1 MVSRYLIHCR
11 GCGKRLVLRI
21 QISAGLSPDDPR
33 TVQPFLFACPA
44 CRSGMHGAL
53 HGGQLSPSLAGE
65 DFDVADAEAAA
76 DDLVVSIATDVPVH
90 ASLTGGRAD
99 DVLLTPYI
107 KVVSMIGSEVAAEV
121 VEAVGT
127 LRGLREAAL
136 PYLRRAVDRYLEGDL
151 SGAID
156 AAAAAFEDR
165 PAAVKLEA
173 APLLRAFLEDLYR
186 PLGGADAIDSA
197 IAETEGIVR
206 AAEARD
212 ATATAALLGALESGP
227 LPEHRRRVLDTALRV
242 LADVDA
248 LTPALWSALL
258 ETRLPAEELLALRVM
273 RDDFDVLKS
282 RYQDVFELGS
292 RTLGMIAPFANI
304 GLRGDVRSFADGQ
317 RRSLKDALGTRAA
330 VREGWLVDL
339 PTVKA
344 LFDAMSRRTRNDI
357 GHRLVRYDFNS
368 GDLVYD
374 DGARETYLDFVVDYL
389 NAARLSRYLG
399 DIVLRLP

>member
-1 MVSRYLIHCR
+1 
-11 GCGKRLVLRI
+11 
-21 QISAGLSPDDPR
+21 
-33 TVQPFLFACPA
+33 
-44 CRSGMHGAL
+44 MHGAL
-53 HGGQLSPSLAGE
+53 HGGHLSPMLAGE
-65 DFDVADAEAAA
+65 DFDVADAEAAP

-107 KVVSMIGSEVAAEV
+107 KVVSMIGPEVAAEV

-127 LRGLREAAL
+127 LHGLREASL
-136 PYLRRAVDRYLEGDL
+136 PYLRRGVDRYLEGDL

-165 PAAVKLEA
+165 PAELTLEP
-173 APLLRAFLEDLYR
+173 APLFRAFLDDLYR
-186 PLGGADAIDSA
+186 PLGGADAIHAA

-212 ATATAALLGALESGP
+212 ATATAASLGALESGP

-248 LTPALWSALL
+248 LAPALWSALL
-258 ETRLPAEELLALRVM
+258 ETRLPTEELLALRVM

-282 RYQDVFELGS
+282 RYQDIFELGS
-292 RTLGMIAPFANI
+292 RTLAMIAPFANI
-304 GLRGDVRSFADGQ
+304 ARRGDVRSFADGQ
-317 RRSLKDALGTRAA
+317 RRSLKDALRARAA

-339 PTVKA
+339 PAVKV
-344 LFDAMSRRTRNDI
+344 LFDAVARRTRNDI

-374 DGARETYLDFVVDYL
+374 DGARETYLDFEVDYL
-389 NAARLSRYLG
+389 NAARLSRYLA
-399 DIVLRLP
+399 DLVLRLP

>member
-1 MVSRYLIHCR
+1 MR
-11 GCGKRLVLRI
+11 
-21 QISAGLSPDDPR
+21 
-33 TVQPFLFACPA
+33 
-44 CRSGMHGAL
+44 GAL
-53 HGGQLSPSLAGE
+53 HGGQRSPTLAGE
-65 DFDVADAEAAA
+65 DFDVADGEAAS

-99 DVLLTPYI
+99 AVLLTPYI
-107 KVVSMIGSEVAAEV
+107 KVVSMIGPEVAAEV

-136 PYLRRAVDRYLEGDL
+136 PYFRRGVDRYLEGDV

-156 AAAAAFEDR
+156 AAAMAFGDR
-165 PAAVKLEA
+165 PAEVRVEA

-186 PLGGADAIDSA
+186 PLGRADAIDTA
-197 IAETEGIVR
+197 IAETEGIVH

-212 ATATAALLGALESGP
+212 AAATAALLAALESGP
-227 LPEHRRRVLDTALRV
+227 LQEHRRRVLDTALRV

-248 LTPALWSALL
+248 LAPALWSALL
-258 ETRLPAEELLALRVM
+258 EARLPPEELRSLRVM

-292 RTLGMIAPFANI
+292 RTIGMIAPFANI
-304 GLRGDVRSFADGQ
+304 ARRGDVRSFDDGQ
-317 RRSLKDALGTRAA
+317 RRSLEEALRVPAA
-330 VREGWLVDL
+330 VREGWLSDL
-339 PTVKA
+339 PAVKA
-344 LFDAMSRRTRNDI
+344 LFDAVARRTRNDI

-374 DGARETYLDFVVDYL
+374 AGARERYLDFTVDYL
-389 NAARLSRYLG
+389 NAARLSRYLA